1 MNKLPHLRFEVI
13 WIPGHTEIE
22 ANELDDAEAKKAV
35 LDPTLSQSHNY
46 KLLKSAR
53 IRHIKTA
60 AKKQW
65 QTIWNTN
72 TKTAKALRRIMK
84 GRHAKIGPALYNEIA
99 SRHGSAIIAQLRTAH
114 CGLNRYLHRFS
125 LRNSP
130 YCQCGYG
137 KETVEHYLLECR
149 NHRDQRKKLRR
160 EVGRGKM
167 RMEIL
172 LGDRRSLNRRWSISR
187 KQRDWI

>member
-22 ANELDDAEAKKAV
+22 GNELVDAEAKKAV

-46 KLLKSAR
+46 KPLKSTW

-60 AKKQW
+60 AKKQ
-65 QTIWNTN
+65 
-72 TKTAKALRRIMK
+72 TAKALRRIMK
-84 GRHAKIGPALYNEIA
+84 GRHAKIDPALYNEIA
-99 SRHGSAIIAQLRTAH
+99 SRPGAAIIAQPRAGH

-125 LRNSP
+125 LMNSP

-149 NHRDQRKKLRR
+149 NYRDQMKKLRR
-160 EVGRGKM
+160 QVRRGKM

-172 LGDRRSLNRRWSISR
+172 
-187 KQRDWI
+187 